1 MILFPEK
8 INFLCDPLLSKNFYT
23 SVIRILATNNIYFAG
38 WILQLRQHQDGFH
51 GRVHRRRVANKISS
65 GLRCGDQRAAATSA
79 ELCGHNRYQS
89 AQHGW
94 MQSSSLRSLKL
105 FKQVYLRLRGVKK

>member
-8 INFLCDPLLSKNFYT
+8 INFLCDPPLSKNFYT

-38 WILQLRQHQDGFH
+38 WILQLRQHEDGFH

-65 GLRCGDQRAAATSA
+65 GLRCRDQGAAAAPA
-79 ELCGHNRYQS
+79 ELCGHNRYQA

-94 MQSSSLRSLKL
+94 ILAGSVHK
-105 FKQVYLRLRGVKK
+105 FKIGPNKAK

>member
-38 WILQLRQHQDGFH
+38 WILQLRQHEDGFH

-65 GLRCGDQRAAATSA
+65 GLRRGDPGAAAASA
-79 ELCGHNRYQS
+79 ELCGHNRYQE

-94 MQSSSLRSLKL
+94 ILCGSVSQSTNHGIPQNQNRA
-105 FKQVYLRLRGVKK
+105 Q